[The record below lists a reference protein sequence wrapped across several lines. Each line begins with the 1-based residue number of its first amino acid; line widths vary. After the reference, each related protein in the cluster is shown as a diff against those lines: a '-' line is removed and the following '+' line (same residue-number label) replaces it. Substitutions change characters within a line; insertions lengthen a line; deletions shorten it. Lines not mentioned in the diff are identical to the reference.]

1 MVLEWTLR
9 SVGCTDGRGDIK
21 WIYDLEKRYMK
32 MGYVTGK
39 TIKELRER
47 RKLTQKELSEKIGV
61 SDKTVSKW
69 ETGKGLPDIGII
81 EELAGALGVSIA
93 ELLTGDLRENE
104 NRSANMRKMCFYV
117 CPVCGNIIT
126 SVGNGAFSCCGITL
140 PEVEA
145 EKGKEG
151 HGIHIETVDN
161 EYSVTVRHP
170 MEKGHYISFIAYVTS
185 DALDLVK
192 LYPEQGISV
201 RFRKKGHGIVYVYCN
216 RHGMFKTMI

>member
-1 MVLEWTLR
+1 
-9 SVGCTDGRGDIK
+9 
-21 WIYDLEKRYMK
+21 
-32 MGYVTGK
+32 MGYVTGE

-61 SDKTVSKW
+61 SDKAVSKW

-93 ELLTGDLRENE
+93 ELLTGDLRENG

-117 CPVCGNIIT
+117 CPVCGNVIT
-126 SVGNGAFSCCGITL
+126 SVGNGSFSCCGIML
-140 PEVEA
+140 PEIEA
-145 EKGKEG
+145 ERAEED

-161 EYSVTVRHP
+161 EYSVTVGHP
-170 MEKGHYISFIAYVTS
+170 MEKGHYISFIVYVTS
-185 DALDLVK
+185 DTLDLVK

-201 RFRKKGHGIVYVYCN
+201 RFRKKGHGIVYAYCN
-216 RHGMFKTMI
+216 RHGMFKTMV